1 MNAVRG
7 NVMATTDRNSKREL
21 HLIPKRE
28 GSVPPAHP
36 DDDHP
41 DDDPD
46 FDDAA

>member
-1 MNAVRG
+1 MNVVRG
-7 NVMATTDRNSKREL
+7 NVVATDRNQKREL
-21 HLIPKRE
+21 YLIPKRE
-28 GSVPPAHP
+28 RLVPPTDP